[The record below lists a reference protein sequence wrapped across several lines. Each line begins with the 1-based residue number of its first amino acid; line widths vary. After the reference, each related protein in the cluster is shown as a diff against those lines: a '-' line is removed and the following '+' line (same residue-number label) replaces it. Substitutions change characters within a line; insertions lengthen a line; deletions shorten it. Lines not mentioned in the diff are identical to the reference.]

1 MHQIGS
7 GVSEQARCLSL
18 CLLLLG
24 SCSRHLAVGCSSLG
38 SLRGT
43 CECKKHIFKQ
53 VDLSARLCR
62 LGSSKNFS
70 HVLSEFCPGSTDS
83 DPAPS
88 PPGGGRSLKHF

>member
-1 MHQIGS
+1 M
-7 GVSEQARCLSL
+7 SEQARCLSL

-24 SCSRHLAVGCSSLG
+24 SCSRHLAVGCSPLG

-62 LGSSKNFS
+62 LGPSKMPS
-70 HVLSEFCPGSTDS
+70 HVLS
-83 DPAPS
+83 
-88 PPGGGRSLKHF
+88 

>member
-1 MHQIGS
+1 MSIRVHQRLQFAFMSRARGQGQLHAPNGS
-7 GVSEQARCLSL
+7 GVSEQARYLSL

-53 VDLSARLCR
+53 VDVSAWPCR
-62 LGSSKNFS
+62 LGSKNFS
-70 HVLSEFCPGSTDS
+70 HVLS
-83 DPAPS
+83 
-88 PPGGGRSLKHF
+88 

>member
-1 MHQIGS
+1 MHLQFAFMSRARGQGQFHAPNGG

-24 SCSRHLAVGCSSLG
+24 SCSRHLAVGCSPLG

-53 VDLSARLCR
+53 VDLT
-62 LGSSKNFS
+62 
-70 HVLSEFCPGSTDS
+70 PGSV
-83 DPAPS
+83 
-88 PPGGGRSLKHF
+88 G